1 MASELKQSI
10 HTGNTV
16 YLMIKGKI
24 VGRAQSASG
33 TREYGTEGVYEIGSI
48 MPQEHVYLRYE
59 GTLTIERLRMKKENF
74 AQLGY
79 ASLGEEILKKDV
91 IDILVVDNLTNNVI
105 IAYHGCS
112 ANNYDEEINVTE
124 TISESI
130 EFSYLTASDKSS

>member
-1 MASELKQSI
+1 
-10 HTGNTV
+10 
-16 YLMIKGKI
+16 
-24 VGRAQSASG
+24 
-33 TREYGTEGVYEIGSI
+33 

-130 EFSYLTASDKSS
+130 EFSYLTA